1 MKKLI
6 FLFSCFLM
14 LAGIVNAQKNDTLTR
29 AKVKNRMSK
38 LDSTKRENLK
48 EKGITEN
55 SMKELDLS
63 KDQFNQIEGFRKSAK
78 EEKEKIKNDNT
89 LTEAQKEEKIKAVD
103 ENFRKKSGSV
113 MTKEQRSKVEKKRAD
128 LKAKKKDSQGAKPQ

>member
-1 MKKLI
+1 M
-6 FLFSCFLM
+6 
-14 LAGIVNAQKNDTLTR
+14 G
-29 AKVKNRMSK
+29 K

-63 KDQFNQIEGFRKSAK
+63 KEQFNQIEGYRKTAK
-78 EEKEKIKNDNT
+78 EEKGKIKNDNT
-89 LTEAQKEEKIKAVD
+89 LTDAQKEEKIKAVD

-113 MTKEQRSKVEKKRAD
+113 MTKEQRTKVEKKRAEVKGK
-128 LKAKKKDSQGAKPQ
+128 KANTQGAKPQ

>member
-1 MKKLI
+1 
-6 FLFSCFLM
+6 
-14 LAGIVNAQKNDTLTR
+14 
-29 AKVKNRMSK
+29 MSK

-113 MTKEQRSKVEKKRAD
+113 MTKEQRSKVEKKRGE
-128 LKAKKKDSQGAKPQ
+128 LKGKKKDSQGAKPQ

>member
-113 MTKEQRSKVEKKRAD
+113 MTKEQRTKVEKKRAD
-128 LKAKKKDSQGAKPQ
+128 LKAKKKDSQGTKPQ

>member
-1 MKKLI
+1 MKKIIL
-6 FLFSCFLM
+6 LFSCLLM
-14 LAGIVNAQKNDTLTR
+14 LAGAVNAQKNDTLTR
-29 AKVKNRMSK
+29 AKVKNRMGK

-63 KDQFNQIEGFRKSAK
+63 KEQFNQIEGYRKTAK
-78 EEKEKIKNDNT
+78 EEKGKIKNDNT
-89 LTEAQKEEKIKAVD
+89 LTDAQKEEKIKAVD

-113 MTKEQRSKVEKKRAD
+113 MTKEQRTKVEKKRAEI
-128 LKAKKKDSQGAKPQ
+128 KGKKTNTQGAKPQ

>member
-6 FLFSCFLM
+6 VLFSCFLVF
-14 LAGIVNAQKNDTLTR
+14 AGTVSAQKNDTLTR

-113 MTKEQRSKVEKKRAD
+113 MTKEQRSKVEKKRGE
-128 LKAKKKDSQGAKPQ
+128 LKGKKKDSQGAKPQ

>member
-6 FLFSCFLM
+6 ILFSCFLVF
-14 LAGIVNAQKNDTLTR
+14 AGTVSAQKNDTLTR

-113 MTKEQRSKVEKKRAD
+113 MTKEQRSKVEKKRSE
-128 LKAKKKDSQGAKPQ
+128 LKGKKKDSQGAKPQ

>member
-6 FLFSCFLM
+6 VLFSCFLVF
-14 LAGIVNAQKNDTLTR
+14 AGTVSAQKNDTLTR

-113 MTKEQRSKVEKKRAD
+113 MTKEQRSKVEKKRSE
-128 LKAKKKDSQGAKPQ
+128 LKGKKKDSQGAKPQ